1 LPKLYHGGIT
11 SIILPFAIS
20 NAIVAGSLYG
30 ALDLATG
37 GPNNNNNNK
46 IIQTPWICGSGIGG
60 GVGYIAP
67 NYLYGPIME
76 NMYALEGI
84 SQSMNTIMSYSMTTE
99 LSVVTGMVAGTLL
112 HPMLYYPIHG
122 IKGQKWQYFS
132 GSALCITSAALAYVY
147 YGRENVGLPIPD
159 GSFIEPS
166 NMALVDSIL
175 RYNNTTNTV
184 ETYSLEKEK
193 FIGSSAQCIE
203 GQLLADISRSYIA
216 NSNKAVFDDRVIAFV
231 YNWWDAKAK
240 DKYPEHI
247 VNIKT
252 QDELQQIQN
261 SMTYTD
267 VAVAAILSSD
277 KESDNQANRKDVVM
291 NIINNLN
298 AQNEGR
304 QGQLK
309 STSFKQLEDVIVA
322 IELLLTMKK
331 KQLDQQSTTA
341 TTNMHDDDALRQKLE
356 QFIKKLYPT
365 LTLYTSDE
373 QYKDESVE
381 SQLKNAKWIG
391 SEYTD
396 AVKRWTHVHE
406 KETYRLWR
414 NRSLIVVS
422 GILLSIAGSLLQ
434 R

>member
-1 LPKLYHGGIT
+1 LPKLYHGGVT

-30 ALDLATG
+30 MLDLATG
-37 GPNNNNNNK
+37 GPNNNNNK
-46 IIQTPWICGSGIGG
+46 ILQTPWICGSGIGG

-76 NMYALEGI
+76 SMYGLDGLT
-84 SQSMNTIMSYSMTTE
+84 QSMNTIMSYSMTTE

-159 GSFIEPS
+159 GSFIDS
-166 NMALVDSIL
+166 NKMALVDSVL
-175 RYNNTTNTV
+175 RYNNTTNAV

-193 FIGSSAQCIE
+193 FIGSPTQCIE
-203 GQLLADISRSYIA
+203 GQRIADTSRSYTA
-216 NSNKAVFDDRVIAFV
+216 NSNKVVFDDRVIAFV
-231 YNWWDAKAK
+231 YAWWDAKAK
-240 DKYPEHI
+240 DRYPEHI
-247 VNIKT
+247 VNIKS
-252 QDELQQIQN
+252 QDELHQIQN

-267 VAVAAILSSD
+267 VAVATILSAD
-277 KESDNQANRKDVVM
+277 KESDNQANSKDVVM

-298 AQNEGR
+298 TQNEGR

-309 STSFKQLEDVIVA
+309 STSFKQLEDVTVA
-322 IELLLTMKK
+322 IELLMTMKI
-331 KQLDQQSTTA
+331 DQPSSTT
-341 TTNMHDDDALRQKLE
+341 TKTHDDDALRQTLE
-356 QFIKKLYPT
+356 QFIKKRYPT
-365 LTLYTSDE
+365 LTLYTLEE

-406 KETYRLWR
+406 KETYRIWR

>member
-1 LPKLYHGGIT
+1 MPKLYHGGVT
-11 SIILPFAIS
+11 SIILPFAVS

-30 ALDLATG
+30 MLDLATG
-37 GPNNNNNNK
+37 GPNNNNNK
-46 IIQTPWICGSGIGG
+46 ILQTPWICGSGIGG

-76 NMYALEGI
+76 NMYGLDGMSKSI
-84 SQSMNTIMSYSMTTE
+84 NTLMSYSMTTE

-159 GSFIEPS
+159 GSFIDS
-166 NMALVDSIL
+166 NKMAIVDSVL

-193 FIGSSAQCIE
+193 FIGSSTQCIE
-203 GQLLADISRSYIA
+203 GQRLADISRSYIA
-216 NSNKAVFDDRVIAFV
+216 NSNKVVFDDRVIAFV
-231 YNWWDAKAK
+231 YNWWDAKAR

-261 SMTYTD
+261 SMTFAD
-267 VAVAAILSSD
+267 VAVAAILSAD
-277 KESDNQANRKDVVM
+277 KESDSKDVVM
-291 NIINNLN
+291 NIIKNLN
-298 AQNEGR
+298 AQSEVR

-309 STSFKQLEDVIVA
+309 STSFKQLEDVTVA
-322 IELLLTMKK
+322 IELLMTMKK
-331 KQLDQQSTTA
+331 KQQEDQQLTTA
-341 TTNMHDDDALRQKLE
+341 TTTTHDDDALRQTLE
-356 QFIKKLYPT
+356 QFIKKRYPA

-381 SQLKNAKWIG
+381 SQLKNANWKEP
-391 SEYTD
+391 EYSD
-396 AVKRWTHVHE
+396 AFKRWTHVRE
-406 KETYRLWR
+406 KETYRTWR

>member
-1 LPKLYHGGIT
+1 M
-11 SIILPFAIS
+11 
-20 NAIVAGSLYG
+20 
-30 ALDLATG
+30 LDLATG
-37 GPNNNNNNK
+37 GPNSNNTNK
-46 IIQTPWICGSGIGG
+46 ILQTPWICGSGIGG

-67 NYLYGPIME
+67 NYLYGPMME
-76 NMYALEGI
+76 NMYALDGLTE
-84 SQSMNTIMSYSMTTE
+84 SMNTIMSYSMTTE

-132 GSALCITSAALAYVY
+132 GSALCISSAALAYVY

-159 GSFIEPS
+159 GSFIDP
-166 NMALVDSIL
+166 NKMASVDSIL
-175 RYNNTTNTV
+175 RYNNNTDKV
-184 ETYSLEKEK
+184 ETYSLEREK
-193 FIGSSAQCIE
+193 FIGSSEQCIE
-203 GQLLADISRSYIA
+203 GQRIADISRSYTS
-216 NSNKAVFDDRVIAFV
+216 NSDKVVFDDRIIAFV

-277 KESDNQANRKDVVM
+277 KESDHKANTKDVVM

-309 STSFKQLEDVIVA
+309 STSFKQLEDVTVA
-322 IELLLTMKK
+322 IELLMTMKI
-331 KQLDQQSTTA
+331 DQPSSTT
-341 TTNMHDDDALRQKLE
+341 TKTHDDDALRQTLE
-356 QFIKKLYPT
+356 QFIKKRYPT

-381 SQLKNAKWIG
+381 SQLKNAKWRG
-391 SEYTD
+391 PEYSD
-396 AVKRWTHVHE
+396 AINRWTHVHE
-406 KETYRLWR
+406 KERYWTWR
-414 NRSLIVVS
+414 NRSLVVVS
-422 GILLSIAGSLLQ
+422 GVLLSIAGSLLQ

>member
-1 LPKLYHGGIT
+1 M
-11 SIILPFAIS
+11 
-20 NAIVAGSLYG
+20 
-30 ALDLATG
+30 LDLATG
-37 GPNNNNNNK
+37 GPNSNNTNK
-46 IIQTPWICGSGIGG
+46 ILQTPWICGSGIGG

-67 NYLYGPIME
+67 NYLYGPMME
-76 NMYALEGI
+76 NMYALDGLTE
-84 SQSMNTIMSYSMTTE
+84 SMNTIMSYSMTTE

-132 GSALCITSAALAYVY
+132 GSALCISSAALAYVY

-159 GSFIEPS
+159 GSFIDP
-166 NMALVDSIL
+166 NKMASVDSIL
-175 RYNNTTNTV
+175 RYNNNTDKV
-184 ETYSLEKEK
+184 ETYSLEREK
-193 FIGSSAQCIE
+193 FIGSSEQCIE
-203 GQLLADISRSYIA
+203 GQRIADISRSYTS
-216 NSNKAVFDDRVIAFV
+216 NSDKVVFDDRIIAFV

-261 SMTYTD
+261 SMTYAD

-277 KESDNQANRKDVVM
+277 KESEANSKDVVM
-291 NIINNLN
+291 NIIDNLN

-309 STSFKQLEDVIVA
+309 STSFKQLEDVTVA
-322 IELLLTMKK
+322 IELLMAMKK
-331 KQLDQQSTTA
+331 KQQEDQQSTAKTK
-341 TTNMHDDDALRQKLE
+341 THDDDALRQTLE
-356 QFIKKLYPT
+356 QFIKKRYPK

-373 QYKDESVE
+373 QYKGESVE
-381 SQLKNAKWIG
+381 SQLKNAKWRG
-391 SEYTD
+391 PDYTD
-396 AVKRWTHVHE
+396 ALKRWTHVHE
-406 KETYRLWR
+406 KETYRTWR
-414 NRSLIVVS
+414 NRSLIVIS
-422 GILLSIAGSLLQ
+422 GILLSVAGSLLQ